1 MLRCGVD
8 TNRSCQRRVFVRTSC
23 RCLQVRYHP
32 DKVPAAAPL
41 AERVR
46 AEEISKILNSWNTS
60 SLR

>member
-1 MLRCGVD
+1 MLCHFRRC
-8 TNRSCQRRVFVRTSC
+8 F
-23 RCLQVRYHP
+23 QVRYHP

-41 AERVR
+41 ADRVR

>member
-1 MLRCGVD
+1 VVWLQIACF
-8 TNRSCQRRVFVRTSC
+8 NFACLFVHLAVG
-23 RCLQVRYHP
+23 LQVRYHP